1 MIIDIEL
8 ATKIIQLLQ
17 YLLLTVNGIVIVL
30 LFYLWFRRKSG
41 KSVLRNNYFI
51 TTKKRRKHLEKV
63 SIAVVSPLLLS
74 LALLLN
80 TTNGLAQKETKI
92 KENAQ
97 ELNGSL
103 TVNNRSDINLTEQF
117 NAYKNNN
124 PIHLFQDFAVKKYN
138 ISFSFKYIG
147 ETEKNLLKTPPVK
160 QSKKMTEVPKA
171 IQRSDLPVKDFNRF
185 SYIRFRTIVKHNNE
199 VIGDLTRKPFPYFP
213 GDMFVGVETFDLI
226 PILSHY
232 ANQNTLKQNPE
243 VQTGI
248 LPPLLPRGEYMIQL
262 QAIPLQAEFADEG
275 YRVDRNSNI
284 QQAVITFSITDQT
297 PE

>member
-92 KENAQ
+92 KENAP
-97 ELNGSL
+97 ELKGSL
-103 TVNNRSDINLTEQF
+103 TVNNRSKINLTEQF
-117 NAYKNNN
+117 NSYKSNN
-124 PIHLFQDFAVKKYN
+124 PIHLFQDFADKKYN
-138 ISFSFKYIG
+138 ITFSFKYIG

-213 GDMFVGVETFDLI
+213 GDMIVGVEAFDVI

-232 ANQNTLKQNPE
+232 ANQAVLKQNPE

-248 LPPLLPRGEYMIQL
+248 LPPILPKGEYMIQL
-262 QAIPLQAEFADEG
+262 QAIPLQAEFTTDG
-275 YRVDRNSNI
+275 YKEVKDQSVQEAI
-284 QQAVITFSITDQT
+284 VLFSVK
-297 PE
+297 